1 MSPLQVIVWIV
12 LSLKSNICR
21 ALIGYLVI
29 RRAGDIAGNITT
41 KHTRYALVRMFYR
54 PAETILAATIA
65 QNGDFSQCEYGLSFP
80 EGQEISAAGVFGGF
94 FSAC

>member
-1 MSPLQVIVWIV
+1 
-12 LSLKSNICR
+12 
-21 ALIGYLVI
+21 
-29 RRAGDIAGNITT
+29 
-41 KHTRYALVRMFYR
+41 MFYR